1 MPLAR
6 YTCDTCVHE
15 LSWNACTVYT
25 QWNASCDSWCSI
37 ENNLLGHVIGTRSL
51 REVHM
56 DTLYVHRYCVPLLI
70 QTSCFEHEPPRS
82 AIASQGHPIDLVPKW
97 QPPRPTGLTGAEL
110 HPVARV
116 AKTGSCYVWNWNC
129 LNIKQLFKTGISG
142 WKETLWVHCTLLL
155 SLCSTV
161 WVMKILA
168 GSFDVDQTFGKL
180 QGSSLDSSGFGLRFL
195 CPGRSKSPTG
205 GRLPGWTRGGLPK
218 EWCFASYC
226 GVTLEH
232 DMYEVGADNF

>member
-1 MPLAR
+1 MHAQYIHSEMPHVILDAQSKTTYLVMSLGPVLFAKYIWIL
-6 YTCDTCVHE
+6 YTCIDI
-15 LSWNACTVYT
+15 VYL
-25 QWNASCDSWCSI
+25 CSFK
-37 ENNLLGHVIGTRSL
+37 LHVL
-51 REVHM
+51 K
-56 DTLYVHRYCVPLLI
+56 
-70 QTSCFEHEPPRS
+70 HEPPRS